1 MIGTYK
7 LEGYYCCLIIKG
19 NPLSTRNPMYIKPW
33 CLLEAALGE
42 VGRVPIILWRWRQRH
57 MVNSDQLVVALSG
70 SPRILTSAG
79 EISNLCIL
87 PGWRHQQVTSGS
99 LDVSLYNFCLCW
111 QARIVGMYY
120 KLRILQ
126 KIPPPPKKKKLF
138 NWNLNLLIGE
148 LTARSKNP
156 PKPEVKH
163 FHRAAV
169 VQGAPWEGN
178 QSRDHMLHL

>member
-1 MIGTYK
+1 
-7 LEGYYCCLIIKG
+7 
-19 NPLSTRNPMYIKPW
+19 MYIKPW

-126 KIPPPPKKKKLF
+126 KIPPPPKKKNSLIEISTSWLGNSQPVPKIPLNLRSSTFIGRQWCKARLGKGIRAVTTCCTCRMIRNNKLF
-138 NWNLNLLIGE
+138 NKKYETW
-148 LTARSKNP
+148 T
-156 PKPEVKH
+156 
-163 FHRAAV
+163 
-169 VQGAPWEGN
+169 
-178 QSRDHMLHL
+178 